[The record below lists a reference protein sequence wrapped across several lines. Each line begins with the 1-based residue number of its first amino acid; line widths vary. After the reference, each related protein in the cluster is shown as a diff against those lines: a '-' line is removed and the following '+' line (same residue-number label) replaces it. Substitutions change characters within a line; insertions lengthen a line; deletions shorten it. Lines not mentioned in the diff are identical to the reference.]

1 VTLLQG
7 KVVAVSG
14 IGPGLGRQIAL
25 AAAAAGAAVVLGAR
39 TASYLDELAS
49 ELEAKGGAVAAVT
62 CDVTDT
68 AACDHFVDVAMQR
81 FGGLD
86 CLVNNAFLHGP
97 MDQPLESADLAEWRV
112 VYDVNVFGTLQMVK
126 AAIPPLKASGAGS
139 VVMVNSQIVRRALPG
154 RGAYA
159 TSKAALLTA
168 AQVLARELGPFGI
181 RVNSVVPGAMWGPP
195 LRDHFERLAA
205 QADTSVD
212 EQYQRRSAPLAL
224 SRIPTDA
231 ECAGA
236 VVFLASELS
245 SAMTGQTVDVNGGET
260 FS

>member
-1 VTLLQG
+1 
-7 KVVAVSG
+7 
-14 IGPGLGRQIAL
+14 
-25 AAAAAGAAVVLGAR
+25 
-39 TASYLDELAS
+39 
-49 ELEAKGGAVAAVT
+49 
-62 CDVTDT
+62 
-68 AACDHFVDVAMQR
+68 
-81 FGGLD
+81 
-86 CLVNNAFLHGP
+86 
-97 MDQPLESADLAEWRV
+97 
-112 VYDVNVFGTLQMVK
+112 
-126 AAIPPLKASGAGS
+126 
-139 VVMVNSQIVRRALPG
+139 MVNSQIVRRALPG

-168 AQVLARELGPFGI
+168 AQVLARELGPYGI

-195 LRDHFERLAA
+195 LRDHFERLADRA
-205 QADTSVD
+205 GTSVD